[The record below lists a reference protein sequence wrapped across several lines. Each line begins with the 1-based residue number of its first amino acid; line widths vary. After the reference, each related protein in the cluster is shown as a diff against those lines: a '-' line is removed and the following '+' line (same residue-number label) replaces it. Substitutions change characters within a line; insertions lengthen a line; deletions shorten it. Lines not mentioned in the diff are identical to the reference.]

1 MPLRDESDFD
11 FFSRRAM
18 EESRAAARAG
28 SRRVGAAHRR
38 MAVAY
43 AVRMREEQ
51 LAAEGLAEML
61 ALIADPDTDNDNP
74 EGSATG

>member
-1 MPLRDESDFD
+1 MQPREESDLD

-18 EESRAAARAG
+18 EESRAAANAG
-28 SRRVGAAHRR
+28 SRMASSAHRH

-43 AVRMREEQ
+43 AVRMRDEQ

-61 ALIADPDTDNDNP
+61 ALIDDADEPVPNI
-74 EGSATG
+74 ERGASG